1 MTINNTKI
9 ALVMDLQERLI
20 ANIGGKD
27 CLMESNV
34 MWVKICRLLNIQT
47 IITEQ
52 VPEKLGPTVP
62 GLLEIG
68 HGAPVISKNSFSAF
82 GNPGFIE
89 ELNKSGASHLFL
101 SGVETSICVYLTA
114 LDALQGGLKVT
125 ILNDCVA
132 GRRVQD
138 STVALSQLRTLGASV
153 IPLETATYSFLKDA
167 EHREF
172 KSVSALI
179 RERSVS

>member
-1 MTINNTKI
+1 MTKNNTQV

-20 ANIGGKD
+20 ANIGGKEF
-27 CLMESNV
+27 LIESNV
-34 MWVKICRLLNIQT
+34 LWMKICRLLNIQA

-52 VPEKLGPTVP
+52 VPEKLGPSVP
-62 GLLEIG
+62 NLLEIG
-68 HGAPVISKNSFSAF
+68 NCVPIISKNSFSAF
-82 GNPGFIE
+82 GNPRFLE
-89 ELNKSGASHLFL
+89 ALNQYGASHLFL

-114 LDALQGGLKVT
+114 LDALQNGLKVT

-138 STVALSQLRTLGASV
+138 STAALSQLRTLGAAV
-153 IPLETATYSFLKDA
+153 IPLETVAYSLLQDA
-167 EHREF
+167 EHNEF

-179 RERSVS
+179 RERSTS

>member
-1 MTINNTKI
+1 MTKNNTKI
-9 ALVMDLQERLI
+9 ALVLDLQEKLI

-34 MWVKICRLLNIQT
+34 FWIKICSLLNIQT

-62 GLLEIG
+62 DLLEIG
-68 HGAPVISKNSFSAF
+68 NCAPIISKNSFSAF
-82 GNPGFIE
+82 GNPDFLE
-89 ELNKSGASHLFL
+89 ELNKSGTSHLFL

-114 LDALQGGLKVT
+114 LDALQSGLKVT
-125 ILNDCVA
+125 ILHDCVA
-132 GRRVQD
+132 GRRVED
-138 STVALSQLRTLGASV
+138 SSIALSQLRTLGASV
-153 IPLETATYSFLKDA
+153 IPLETATYSLLKDA

-179 RERSVS
+179 RERPVS